1 MGKSK
6 FIIVVLLS
14 ALFVFMS
21 CQSSLAT
28 EKKVKLTVPGC
39 VWAKTADRV
48 GSILKGIDGVSKVDT
63 DPKNHTAIVTFTNEK
78 TNVETIKKSL
88 ADGGFPIEGEPQF
101 LK

>member
-39 VWAKTADRV
+39 V
-48 GSILKGIDGVSKVDT
+48 
-63 DPKNHTAIVTFTNEK
+63 
-78 TNVETIKKSL
+78 
-88 ADGGFPIEGEPQF
+88 
-101 LK
+101 